1 MNEQTPPPNK
11 IENWR
16 YSVIYVV
23 IGLILAVYVIKLFS
37 YQILNNDTYLA
48 QADENRTREIS
59 IQTQR
64 GIIYDRNGYILASNV
79 ASYNVTITPALLPS
93 EEGAMEEV
101 FRQLSALIEIPVNN
115 GEINDETVRL
125 FTPCQTDMGITQIV
139 YIARTNAPYS
149 PVRVVCNIDETT
161 AMIIRERT
169 IDLQGV
175 SIEIVPVRN
184 YPTGSLTA
192 DVVGFLG
199 PIPAVLA
206 EEYEAQGLVADRD
219 KVGYAGVEA
228 QLQDILSGTN
238 GLRVVEVDAAG
249 AEVRELEPPI
259 EAVPGL
265 NVELTI
271 DTRLQAA
278 AQAALLGEI
287 NFWNTWFNETR
298 INNAVVIAMNPQ
310 TGEIL
315 AMVSYPTYENNRM
328 AREIPAYYYEQLAAD
343 PTLPLFNHAISA
355 ELPPGSVFKMAAA
368 IGILNEGVVTPT
380 QEIFDPGQITLIS
393 RYSENEEGTP
403 QNYVCWLETG
413 HGYLDFIGGVANS
426 CDVYFYKVGGGFGE
440 EVPQGLGIWRIGEY
454 ARALGY
460 ARLTGIELPGEADGL
475 MPDPTWKRINLGQ
488 NWSTGDTY
496 IATIGQSWVLA
507 TPLQVL
513 VSFSVLAN
521 DGVYMQPTIVHR
533 ILDTNGNV
541 VQDFEPQVVWDI
553 TTDPVIHVYDLETW
567 EQTGE
572 MRTVEPWVV
581 QLAQDAMREVVNS
594 GTAAE
599 EFAGME
605 VPSAGKTGTAEYCD
619 DVAQAN
625 GRCIPGSWPTHS
637 WYAGYAPYDNPEI
650 AVVAFVYNGGE
661 GASVAAPIVRQVM
674 EAYFALQAIDAGTST
689 GE

>member
-16 YSVIYVV
+16 YTVIYAV
-23 IGLILAVYVIKLFS
+23 IGLVLAVYVVKLFS
-37 YQILNNDTYLA
+37 YQIIDNETYLA

-59 IQTQR
+59 IQTER

-79 ASYNVTITPALLPS
+79 ASYNLTITPALLPS

-101 FRQLSALIEIPVNN
+101 FRQLSQLINVPVNN

-125 FTPCQTDMGITQIV
+125 FTPCQTEMGITQIV

-169 IDLQGV
+169 IDLPGV
-175 SIEIVPVRN
+175 SIEIVPIRE

-199 PIPAVLA
+199 PIPAVLS

-259 EAVPGL
+259 EAIPGL

-298 INNAVVIAMNPQ
+298 INNAVVIAINPQ
-310 TGEIL
+310 TGELL
-315 AMVSYPTYENNRM
+315 AMVSYPTFENNRM

-368 IGILNEGVVTPT
+368 IGILNEGVVTAT

-413 HGYLDFIGGVANS
+413 HGYLDFLGGVANS

-440 EVPQGLGIWRIGEY
+440 EVPQGLGIWRLGEY

-513 VSFSVLAN
+513 ISFAVLAN

-533 ILDTNGNV
+533 ILDNNGNV

-553 TTDPVIHVYDLETW
+553 TQDPLIHVYDLETW
-567 EQTGE
+567 ELTGE

-581 QLAQDAMREVVNS
+581 QLAQDAMREVVSS
-594 GTAAE
+594 GTAVD
-599 EFAGME
+599 EFTDME

-637 WYAGYAPYDNPEI
+637 WYVGYAPYDNPEI

>member
-101 FRQLSALIEIPVNN
+101 FRQLSALIDIPVNN